1 MNTFRESSFT
11 LRKLLAAV
19 FAVVIATSLT
29 ACAPHTAN
37 DMFSSLKAECGTAKE
52 GKNVAQVTTSKSA
65 TSKVPTLNFPIG
77 IDSKSIETKVIT
89 AGTGPKITGGQFIS
103 FEFAQAVGATG
114 KVSGNSKFDGTDTQS
129 QFLDAGSNLCK
140 AFGGVREGS
149 RVALLIPSSIM
160 SAGEKVQSSGV
171 IVFDIK
177 KVFLPHAVGDEKN
190 NENGLPTVIR
200 ATNGQPTLQFATG
213 SAPTE
218 LKTVTLVK
226 GWGEKVAADRG
237 QKVMIH
243 YAGWV
248 WNTHVKFDS
257 SWDNKRPVQFDLATG
272 SLIDGM
278 IKGLDGQTVG
288 SQVMLVIPPSLGYKQ
303 QEIQNIPANSTL
315 IFVVDILGVTK

>member
-1 MNTFRESSFT
+1 

-29 ACAPHTAN
+29 ACAPRTAS
-37 DMFSSLKAECGTAKE
+37 DMFTSLKAECGTAKE
-52 GKNVAQVTTSKSA
+52 GKNVAQVTTTQTA
-65 TSKVPTLNFPIG
+65 GSKVPTLNFPIG
-77 IDSKSIETKVIT
+77 IDSKTIETKVIT
-89 AGTGPKITGGQFIS
+89 EGKGPKITGGQYIN

-114 KVSGNSKFDGTDTQS
+114 KVSGNSKFDGTDAQS

-160 SAGEKVQSSGV
+160 SAGEKVASSGV

-177 KVFLPHAVGDEKN
+177 KVYLPHAVGDEQN
-190 NENGLPTVIR
+190 NQSGLPTVIR
-200 ATNGQPTLQFATG
+200 ATTGQPTLQFANG
-213 SAPTE
+213 SAPKE
-218 LKTVTLVK
+218 LKVVPLIK
-226 GWGEKVAADRG
+226 GWGEQIASDRG
-237 QKVMIH
+237 EKVMIH
-243 YAGWV
+243 YSGWV

-272 SLIDGM
+272 SLIEGM
-278 IKGLDGQTVG
+278 VKGLNGQTVG
-288 SQVMLVIPPSLGYKQ
+288 SQVLLVIPPSQGYKA